1 MMKWKKEE
9 IEKGEFIKKDEEGKF
24 EFILKSDQK
33 IDVKNEKGFLYKGEE
48 EKELIQKVTK

>member
-48 EKELIQKVTK
+48 EKKLIQKVTK